1 MRMMFA
7 SLLAATP
14 ALAAISPPAGISSI
28 LIPSTSEEPVFAL
41 HAEGA
46 HVFECKPFASD
57 PDRYAWAFS
66 APEATLY
73 DAGRPVAR
81 HVAEQAFEALGDR
94 SAVTGAIRS
103 RQDGGA
109 GNLPW
114 LLLRAEATPD
124 SGLFAGITSVQRVN
138 TAGGIAPAEGC
149 DVNNVGK
156 EARSAF
162 KADYYFYRRRG

>member
-1 MRMMFA
+1 MRTMLA
-7 SLLAATP
+7 SLLAAAP
-14 ALAAISPPAGISSI
+14 VLAAISPPPGITSP
-28 LIPSTSEEPVFAL
+28 LIPSANEEPAFAL
-41 HAEGA
+41 HAEGTQ
-46 HVFECKPFASD
+46 VFECKPLASD

-81 HVAEQAFEALGDR
+81 HVAEQAFESLGDR
-94 SAVTGAIRS
+94 SAITGAIRS
-103 RQDGGA
+103 RQEGGS

-124 SGLFAGITSVQRVN
+124 EGLFAGVTSVQRVN
-138 TAGGIAPAEGC
+138 TAGGVAPAEGC
-149 DVNNVGK
+149 DVNSVGK

-162 KADYYFYRRRG
+162 SADYYFYRRRG